1 MLRLLFS
8 AFGMHAHRSPR
19 IHCDGVELAGSADT
33 DTLVFFAMHFPRN
46 ASLDPTDVALLQ
58 WYSREVHRA
67 NAAMYVLLYHQPIPG
82 GPDVPHKRMQNLSVS
97 VNAGVCAWRKEQVFE
112 RLPRL
117 KFALA
122 QSEGYQRET
131 DPHIA
136 MYYYMHASLF
146 LWNESIGAK
155 VYKNAKYWWR
165 IEPDVVF
172 SGGLSKLLDVTKRDP
187 ADLIL
192 HKFLVPQRDFDRE
205 TGEMDKA
212 MRWHW
217 DPNQLLLQYVP
228 PARRVRSLVSIGRY
242 STRFL
247 RLYGARF
254 WVRGIAAYEEIGLPV
269 ACTNE
274 SLSIVT
280 TAGALT
286 HPPRL
291 PGGCDMAAFSAGAG
305 VRNLKLAPHFQYR
318 PAIACAEYADA
329 LRRGTNELWHPVKD
343 RSCLPAIVSGL

>member
-19 IHCDGVELAGSADT
+19 IHCDGVELAGSADA

-58 WYSREVHRA
+58 WY
-67 NAAMYVLLYHQPIPG
+67 
-82 GPDVPHKRMQNLSVS
+82 
-97 VNAGVCAWRKEQVFE
+97 
-112 RLPRL
+112 
-117 KFALA
+117 
-122 QSEGYQRET
+122 
-131 DPHIA
+131 
-136 MYYYMHASLF
+136 
-146 LWNESIGAK
+146 
-155 VYKNAKYWWR
+155 
-165 IEPDVVF
+165 
-172 SGGLSKLLDVTKRDP
+172 
-187 ADLIL
+187 
-192 HKFLVPQRDFDRE
+192 
-205 TGEMDKA
+205 
-212 MRWHW
+212 
-217 DPNQLLLQYVP
+217 
-228 PARRVRSLVSIGRY
+228 Y

-343 RSCLPAIVSGL
+343 RSCLPGIVSGL